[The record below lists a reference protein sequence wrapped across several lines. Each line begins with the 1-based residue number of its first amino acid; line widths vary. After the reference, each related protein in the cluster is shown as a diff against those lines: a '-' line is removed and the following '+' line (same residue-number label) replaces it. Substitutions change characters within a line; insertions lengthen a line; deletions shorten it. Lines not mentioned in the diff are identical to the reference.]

1 VSRIT
6 IPRKVLAGGIA
17 GAALLVA
24 LGVAAVAQVNDD
36 AGPSAPTATAAR
48 ASSTETALTPA
59 PGPQV
64 AAETP
69 AQTVPP
75 ATVAPPATT
84 PAPAAKAT
92 APSTTATTR
101 KAPATTVAPAPTV
114 PAAPATTPTTAKV
127 RSGARVAY
135 TTASVQ
141 AAIAA
146 ITGRIPLF
154 KPNDSQLRTFADAV
168 CGQFDQGQTW
178 AQVQA
183 TIRQAVTHIQGQSL
197 SDADAAFMV
206 QTVTSLRCPGYL
218 P

>member
-48 ASSTETALTPA
+48 ASSTETAL
-59 PGPQV
+59 
-64 AAETP
+64 
-69 AQTVPP
+69 PP